1 MLGAPDFK
9 FETWDTTEPI
19 QAFRQPQ
26 ISVPHPFRFFPRNG
40 WEAANPNPANL
51 FLIPDPCSL
60 VPAFRRNA
68 ILQNEMHGLPL
79 LQFVAVALLILANA
93 FFVAAE
99 FALVSIRDTRIE
111 QMLAAGVPGA
121 RAVRRLQQDLDDFL
135 PAVQLGVTLCS
146 LALGWIGE
154 PLAAG
159 IFLDWLGGLPHAV
172 IFAHLAA
179 VALGFA
185 FITYMHV
192 VVGELVP
199 KSLALRRAEALA
211 VAVAPPMLLFMAVVR
226 PAVRLLKGSAAIVLR
241 GFDIQMTDRAAV
253 HSPEELKLIA
263 TAARRMGLLPIF
275 QETLV
280 HRALELD
287 DVPVRE
293 IMTPRQQIFSLPAG
307 MLIEEASGLVIDH
320 MHSRVPVYDETRGP
334 EHIVGVVYSKDL
346 SRLMYFRPRSQPPK
360 PGSGE
365 PPTPGAPAAGAPG
378 LASETGETTNPRRPA
393 APFVELKL
401 SQVMRDVLV
410 VPETKTVLDLIR
422 DFQQRRR
429 HMAIVVDEY
438 GSTVGL
444 VTAEDAIEQLTGEL
458 EDEFD
463 DPARPLL
470 ATASGALLL
479 DGGVNLRDLET
490 QTQWRLP
497 REGGVETLAGFL
509 LMRLGHIPQPGESVT
524 YEDRRLTVV
533 EMEGRRISK
542 VRVEPVEQA
551 TAKPEVNS

>member
-1 MLGAPDFK
+1 MLTG
-9 FETWDTTEPI
+9 
-19 QAFRQPQ
+19 
-26 ISVPHPFRFFPRNG
+26 
-40 WEAANPNPANL
+40 
-51 FLIPDPCSL
+51 
-60 VPAFRRNA
+60 
-68 ILQNEMHGLPL
+68 EMQGLLL
-79 LQFVAVALLILANA
+79 LQCVAVAMLILANG

-111 QMLAAGVPGA
+111 QMLTARVPGA
-121 RAVRRLQQDLDDFL
+121 RAVRRLQRDLDDFL

-159 IFLDWLGGLPHAV
+159 IFLGWMRMLPHTPEHAHLY
-172 IFAHLAA
+172 AHLAGVVA
-179 VALGFA
+179 VTLGFCV
-185 FITYMHV
+185 ITYMHV

-211 VAVAPPMLLFMAVVR
+211 VAVAPPMLLFMALAR
-226 PAVRLLKGSAAIVLR
+226 PAVRLLSRSAAMVLR
-241 GFDIQMTDRAAV
+241 GFDIPMTERASV
-253 HSPEELKLIA
+253 HSPEELKLLA
-263 TAARRMGLLPIF
+263 TAARRMGVLPKF
-275 QETLV
+275 QETLI

-293 IMTPRQQIFSLPAG
+293 IMTPRQKILSLPSN
-307 MLIEEASGLVIDH
+307 MLIEEASARVIDLL
-320 MHSRVPVYDETRGP
+320 HSRVPVYDETRGP

-346 SRLMYFRPRSQPPK
+346 ARLMFFRPSAERRRADRVAEIASSLK
-360 PGSGE
+360 D
-365 PPTPGAPAAGAPG
+365 PGAPN
-378 LASETGETTNPRRPA
+378 LASEIWGTSPPRTAASRIPTT
-393 APFVELKL
+393 PFVELRL
-401 SQVMRDVLV
+401 SQVMRDVIV

-422 DFQQRRR
+422 DFQRRR
-429 HMAIVVDEY
+429 RQMAIVVDEY

-463 DPARPLL
+463 DPARPLITN
-470 ATASGALLL
+470 AKGVLLL

-490 QTQWRLP
+490 QMQWNLP

-509 LMRLGHIPQPGESVT
+509 LMRLGHIPKVGETVD
-524 YEDRRLTVV
+524 YETRRLTVV

-542 VRVEPVEQA
+542 VRVEPVADVPTSPQ
-551 TAKPEVNS
+551 

>member
-1 MLGAPDFK
+1 M
-9 FETWDTTEPI
+9 
-19 QAFRQPQ
+19 
-26 ISVPHPFRFFPRNG
+26 N
-40 WEAANPNPANL
+40 
-51 FLIPDPCSL
+51 
-60 VPAFRRNA
+60 
-68 ILQNEMHGLPL
+68 GLPL
-79 LQFVAVALLILANA
+79 LQFVAVAMLILANA

-146 LALGWIGE
+146 LALGWLGE
-154 PLAAG
+154 PLAAAV
-159 IFLDWLGGLPHAV
+159 FLGWLGALPHALAY
-172 IFAHLAA
+172 AHLAA
-179 VALGFA
+179 VAAVTLGFCL
-185 FITYMHV
+185 ITYLHV

-199 KSLALRRAEALA
+199 KSLALRRADALA
-211 VAVAPPMLLFMAVVR
+211 VAVAPPMLVFMALAR
-226 PAVRLLKGSAAIVLR
+226 PAVRFLKGSAAVILR
-241 GFDIQMTDRAAV
+241 GFDVPMTQKAAV

-263 TAARRMGLLPIF
+263 TAARRMGVLPRF
-275 QETLV
+275 QETLI

-287 DVPVRE
+287 DVPIRE
-293 IMTPRQQIFSLPAG
+293 IMTPRQKIFSLPSN
-307 MLIEEASGLVIDH
+307 MLIEEASAQVIDRQ
-320 MHSRVPVYDETRGP
+320 HSRVPVYDETRGP

-346 SRLMYFRPRSQPPK
+346 ARLMYFRPSAPQPRAGAADSQRP
-360 PGSGE
+360 
-365 PPTPGAPAAGAPG
+365 GAPG
-378 LASETGETTNPRRPA
+378 LAPETWEPKKLRPA
-393 APFVELKL
+393 NAPFVELKL
-401 SQVMRDVLV
+401 AQVMRDVLV

-509 LMRLGHIPQPGESVT
+509 LMRLGHIPRPGESVT
-524 YEDRRLTVV
+524 YEGRRLTVV
-533 EMEGRRISK
+533 EMEGRRIGK
-542 VRVEPVEQA
+542 VRVEPVQNEPPSA
-551 TAKPEVNS
+551 G